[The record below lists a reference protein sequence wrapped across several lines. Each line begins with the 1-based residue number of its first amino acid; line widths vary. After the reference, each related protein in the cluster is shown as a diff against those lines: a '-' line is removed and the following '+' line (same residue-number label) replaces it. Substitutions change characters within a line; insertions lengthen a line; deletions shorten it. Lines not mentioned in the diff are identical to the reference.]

1 MVQSF
6 MGMGAKLGEGIGS
19 WEQLSFSQDVCRPNH
34 EVSKKLGWLKLN
46 LEFKNCDQIP
56 LGLIVRTS

>member
-34 EVSKKLGWLKLN
+34 EVSKKIRMI
-46 LEFKNCDQIP
+46 E
-56 LGLIVRTS
+56 VES